1 MRSSKSKNKIK
12 KIIIKKYHNKCAYC
26 GCRLDIDKISI
37 DHIVALSR
45 GGLDVVEN
53 MNPACTICNGYKSYL
68 SIEEFRAKLLKDI
81 NVENNY
87 KIYINNARKYI
98 AQSYGKATIQNWDGR
113 FYYEKITKKIRQ

>member
-68 SIEEFRAKLLKDI
+68 SVDEFRAKLLKSI
-81 NVENNY
+81 NFENNN

-98 AQSYGKATIQNWDGR
+98 AERYGKATIRLWDGM
-113 FYYEKITKKIRQ
+113 FYFEKIKK